1 MQSFLKTSRL
11 LSLFIFLCLLLAC
24 TGCNRVPSDPLAHF
38 AGLPVKNI
46 QPTKIIDLEE
56 FDVLR
61 PINFARLSDS
71 VFIVQDLRNNNI
83 FNLINLYS
91 QEVVKRGVS
100 IGQGP
105 GEFVQAPITLQY
117 LNGRVLAFDF
127 NTRRIFE
134 IIPSS
139 DTTLAAKELY
149 VIDIGTIPALGR
161 IHFLDSNSFIAGGV
175 FQDFWFAE
183 MNIEGEILATI
194 PYPAW
199 TETRN
204 IPWTALPG
212 LHSKHVAH
220 SPDGQRVVV
229 AMSQYGLLSFLNRTE
244 SGIEEYKQI
253 KYHPPSI
260 SYQRNR
266 RLRYFRR

>member
-1 MQSFLKTSRL
+1 M
-11 LSLFIFLCLLLAC
+11 
-24 TGCNRVPSDPLAHF
+24 
-38 AGLPVKNI
+38 
-46 QPTKIIDLEE
+46 
-56 FDVLR
+56 LR
-61 PINFARLSDS
+61 PINFVRLGDN
-71 VFIVQDLRNNNI
+71 VFIVQDLRNSNI

-105 GEFVQAPITLQY
+105 GEFVQAPRILQY
-117 LNGRVLAFDF
+117 LDGRVLAFDF
-127 NTRRIFE
+127 VTTRIFE
-134 IIPSS
+134 IISSS

-199 TETRN
+199 TEAQN

-212 LHSKHVAH
+212 LHFALFAH
-220 SPDGQRVVV
+220 SPDGQRVVAAV
-229 AMSQYGLLSFLNRTE
+229 VSYGLISFLNRTE

-253 KYHPPSI
+253 KYHLPLFYITERDRKSVV
-260 SYQRNR
+260 
-266 RLRYFRR
+266 